1 VTHPT
6 PTNQR
11 LGNFE
16 FSHPEQKGAAT
27 EAARSRVENDDAGGK
42 AGISYKQ
49 ITIARPLTLEL
60 GASTAPIFPEWVLN
74 GTPSTRT
81 WDVTRSHDRR
91 SNIVV
96 WECTA
101 GSFEWHYDSDET
113 VVVVSGEVFITND
126 EGQEKRLGPGDL
138 GFFPAGTSCMW
149 RVPEH
154 VRKVAVLRKTTWL
167 PLAFVLWGW
176 NKLLTIT
183 GIAGQPRL

>member
-1 VTHPT
+1 MTHPGSANN
-6 PTNQR
+6 PLR
-11 LGNFE
+11 NFE
-16 FSHPEQKGAAT
+16 FSHPQLKAA
-27 EAARSRVENDDAGGK
+27 APDAGRSAVEIDDAEGK
-42 AGISYKQ
+42 AGISSKQ
-49 ITIARPLTLEL
+49 ITIARPLTLEH
-60 GASTAPIFPEWVLN
+60 GASTAPIFPGWVLN

-81 WDVTRSHDRR
+81 WNVTKSHDRR

-113 VVVVSGEVFITND
+113 VVVVSGEVFITD
-126 EGQEKRLGPGDL
+126 ERGEERRLGPGDL
-138 GFFPAGTSCMW
+138 GFFPAGTSCSW

-176 NKLLTIT
+176 NKLLTIS
-183 GIAGQPRL
+183 GIRGKPRL